1 MNKEEIFNEL
11 ADCFTFKIVH
21 VKLDKIIEHAKLDKI
36 IDDLLLQIELSE
48 QKRLKI
54 IKLIKDNFSVDEFS
68 TNISEN
74 LYNELLRILGDD

>member
-1 MNKEEIFNEL
+1 MNREEIFNEI
-11 ADCFTFKIVH
+11 ANCFTFKIEH
-21 VKLDKIIEHAKLDKI
+21 VKLDKI
-36 IDDLLLQIELSE
+36 IDDLLLQLELSE